1 MLREIRQSSN
11 ARSHGGVNVEVLLR
25 GAEKL
30 CEVYTIAGA
39 SEKIRALRSRHR
51 EVAASVSMLEGKVSK
66 QQALLSTTN
75 PTTNPEEDGHD
86 GLAREVV
93 NSDTRP
99 QYTEQDFQTEEDE
112 IRELEAKKKVLE
124 DRVSDMERDL
134 GGLLK

>member
-11 ARSHGGVNVEVLLR
+11 ARSKGGVNVEVLLR

-30 CEVYTIAGA
+30 CEVYTVAGA
-39 SEKIRALRSRHR
+39 TEKIRTLRSRYR

-66 QQALLSTTN
+66 QQALLNTKN

-86 GLAREVV
+86 DLTQEMA
-93 NSDTRP
+93 NLDPRP
-99 QYTEQDFQTEEDE
+99 QYTEQDFQMEEDE
-112 IRELEAKKKVLE
+112 IRELEAKKKELE
-124 DRVSDMERDL
+124 DRVAGMERDL